1 MGYRPTKATLRKLL
15 SIAQGQGG
23 YFTAKQ
29 AAEVGYQYPHLD
41 YHVRAGNFERIG
53 HGLYRLPDVP
63 LSEHDDLVRL
73 TYWSRDRSDAPQ
85 AVASHQTALAVHGL
99 SDLIPSTIHLTVPP
113 RFRKQA
119 PKGSVLH
126 RNSLEASDVEERE
139 GFSVTT
145 PLRTIVDLAAD
156 ESVAADHLKQAVVE
170 SLERGLVR
178 RSKLAG
184 AAKRIGAPNRLSRI
198 LTQLQ

>member
-1 MGYRPTKATLRKLL
+1 VRIWATLRKLL
-15 SIAQGQGG
+15 TIAQGQGG

-73 TYWSRDRSDAPQ
+73 SYWSRDRSDAPQ

-99 SDLIPSTIHLTVPP
+99 SDLIPSTIHLTVPSK
-113 RFRKQA
+113 FRKQA
-119 PKGSVLH
+119 PQGSVLH
-126 RNSLEASDVEERE
+126 RNTLDASDIEERG

-145 PLRTIVDLAAD
+145 PLRTIVDIAAD
-156 ESVAADHLKQAVVE
+156 ESVAQDQLKQAVVE

-178 RSKLAG
+178 KPKLAS
-184 AAKRIGAPNRLSRI
+184 ASKQLGAPNRLSRI
-198 LTQLQ
+198 LAQLA